1 MKNIKRIISYI
12 ADLIIINA
20 FTQALFYIVPI
31 QYFAQNESNIIKTL
45 GFFVILV
52 FSTMASVLYAVGMY
66 RYVGNTFGK
75 VLFGIKIVDEKN
87 KKATI
92 KEVFEREFTK
102 WALFYSTL
110 GVYGLYCAVS
120 ILFSKRLYH
129 DIIAKTNI
137 K

>member
-1 MKNIKRIISYI
+1 M
-12 ADLIIINA
+12 
-20 FTQALFYIVPI
+20 
-31 QYFAQNESNIIKTL
+31 
-45 GFFVILV
+45 ILV
-52 FSTMASVLYAVGMY
+52 FATMASVLYAVGMY

-120 ILFSKRLYH
+120 ILF
-129 DIIAKTNI
+129 
-137 K
+137 